1 MGKLV
6 KVKLFIWWKEW
17 KTYLKSALITFVI
30 IRFISSLVIMILI
43 LIRPTYIQPMDVNT
57 INSFPSIQSE
67 NIFTELFLTPWL
79 RWDTVH
85 YIGIAE
91 FGYGG
96 QELLSVWPPL
106 YPFLLKAF
114 SIIFQ
119 PPILAAII
127 VSNLFFITAI
137 ILFLKLVSE
146 TFDENI
152 AKKSIYCLLLFPASF
167 FLIAPYTESLFLTLS
182 IAVFYLSRKKE
193 WLFAGLL
200 SAFAALTRVQGVLLV
215 LPIFI
220 EGMQVYFSKR
230 DKKQLLQFLP
240 ATLLAPFAYGLF
252 SLYVRFG
259 LQNPLPWVSLRAHW
273 GQYFA
278 WPWEGFVGTI
288 TALFGRKI
296 EYNVTLDFVK
306 VLSVIS
312 IIVSLFFLVKISKK
326 LPLSIITFSWV
337 NFFLVIS
344 KVDNQNIL
352 ISTMRYLLVIFPIFI
367 GQALSIDKKWH
378 QYVLLLLGLSL
389 NIALLILSTWGLW
402 VA

>member
-1 MGKLV
+1 
-6 KVKLFIWWKEW
+6 
-17 KTYLKSALITFVI
+17 
-30 IRFISSLVIMILI
+30 MILT
-43 LIRPTYIQPMDVNT
+43 LFRPSFIQPMDVH
-57 INSFPSIQSE
+57 SITTFLHNK

-91 FGYGG
+91 FGYNG
-96 QELLSVWPPL
+96 QKLFSVWPPL
-106 YPFLLKAF
+106 YPFLIKAF
-114 SIIFQ
+114 STIFQ
-119 PPILAAII
+119 PPILAAIT

-137 ILFLKLVSE
+137 TLFLKLVSE
-146 TFDENI
+146 IFDENI

-167 FLIAPYTESLFLTLS
+167 FLIAPYTESLFLTLC
-182 IAVFYLSRKKE
+182 IAVIYLSRKKE

-200 SAFAALTRVQGVLLV
+200 SALAALTRVHGVLLI
-215 LPIFI
+215 LPILI
-220 EGMQVYFSKR
+220 EGMQTFFSIR

-240 ATLLAPFAYGLF
+240 ATLFAPFAYGLY

-259 LQNPLPWVSLRAHW
+259 LLSDWPWVALRSHW

-296 EYNVTLDFVK
+296 DFNVTLDFIK
-306 VLSVIS
+306 ILSVIFV
-312 IIVSLFFLVKISKK
+312 IVSVFFLVKISKK
-326 LPLSIITFSWV
+326 LPLSIIVFSWAS
-337 NFFLVIS
+337 FFLVIS
-344 KVDNQNIL
+344 KVDNQNIM
-352 ISTMRYLLVIFPIFI
+352 ISTLRYLLVIFPIFI
-367 GQALSIDKKWH
+367 GQALTINRKWH
-378 QYVLLLLGLSL
+378 KYLLLLLGLSL

>member
-1 MGKLV
+1 
-6 KVKLFIWWKEW
+6 
-17 KTYLKSALITFVI
+17 
-30 IRFISSLVIMILI
+30 
-43 LIRPTYIQPMDVNT
+43 MDVNT
-57 INSFPSIQSE
+57 INSFPNIQSE
-67 NIFTELFLTPWL
+67 NIFMELFLTPWL

-96 QELLSVWPPL
+96 QELFSVWPPL
-106 YPFLLKAF
+106 YPFLIKAF
-114 SIIFQ
+114 STIFQ
-119 PPILAAII
+119 PLILAAII
-127 VSNLFFITAI
+127 VSNLFFITATT
-137 ILFLKLVSE
+137 LFLKLVSE
-146 TFDENI
+146 IFDENI
-152 AKKSIYCLLLFPASF
+152 AKKGIYCMFLFPTSF

-182 IAVFYLSRKKE
+182 IAVVYLSRKKE

-200 SAFAALTRVQGVLLV
+200 SALAALTRVQGVLLV

-240 ATLLAPFAYGLF
+240 ATLFAPFAYGLF
-252 SLYVRFG
+252 SLYVHFG
-259 LQNPLPWVSLRAHW
+259 LLNDWPWVALRSHW

-296 EYNVTLDFVK
+296 DYNVTLDFVK
-306 VLSVIS
+306 ILNVISVIVS
-312 IIVSLFFLVKISKK
+312 IFFLVKISKK
-326 LPLSIITFSWV
+326 LPLSIIVFGWAS
-337 NFFLVIS
+337 FLIVIS
-344 KVDNQNIL
+344 KVDNQNIM
-352 ISTMRYLLVIFPIFI
+352 ISTLRYLLVIFPIFI
-367 GQALSIDKKWH
+367 SQALAINRKW
-378 QYVLLLLGLSL
+378 QKYVLLLLGLSL

>member
-1 MGKLV
+1 
-6 KVKLFIWWKEW
+6 
-17 KTYLKSALITFVI
+17 
-30 IRFISSLVIMILI
+30 
-43 LIRPTYIQPMDVNT
+43 
-57 INSFPSIQSE
+57 
-67 NIFTELFLTPWL
+67 
-79 RWDTVH
+79 
-85 YIGIAE
+85 
-91 FGYGG
+91 
-96 QELLSVWPPL
+96 
-106 YPFLLKAF
+106 
-114 SIIFQ
+114 
-119 PPILAAII
+119 
-127 VSNLFFITAI
+127 
-137 ILFLKLVSE
+137 
-146 TFDENI
+146 
-152 AKKSIYCLLLFPASF
+152 
-167 FLIAPYTESLFLTLS
+167 
-182 IAVFYLSRKKE
+182 LSRKKE

-240 ATLLAPFAYGLF
+240 ATFLAPFAYGLF